1 MLEFLLKVWGLAK
14 KYRLRLYLGILAGIL
29 SGLMPA
35 LLIATIV
42 FVVGAVF
49 PQMQAVAGPS
59 PVSKFPAFIQNWYNE
74 IRQALETDVHAHFW
88 VIAVLVAC
96 IPLIMFLRGL
106 FGLLKVYCLQWVA
119 SRSIADLRTRLFRHL
134 LDLSAS
140 FYNQNSSGQLIS
152 RVIND
157 TSMLQ
162 IILSNSTAV
171 IVRDP
176 VTLISSAA
184 YLLWTQ
190 PKLTLI
196 ALVVMP
202 ACLVPIT
209 IFNKKI
215 RRSSKEIQA
224 RSADLTQIMTE
235 TFTGYRM
242 VKAYNLEDIVA
253 EDFQKTTQGTVGHY
267 MRVVRASNVTGP
279 SIEFFG
285 SCGVAL
291 LLAYVI
297 YEKQNVVNLV
307 GLIGSVFF
315 MYAPIK
321 NLNMLYTYLVSGRAA
336 SERVFELLDTPNTVP
351 EPAQPK
357 TLSAGNADI
366 TFENV
371 SFNYGEKTV
380 LRDINLTIKS
390 GRLVALVGESGSG
403 KTTLA
408 NLLLRFYDPQQGAVR
423 IGGMDIREVSTRD
436 LRNQIAVVSQEV
448 ILFNETIR
456 RNIELGRPGASHD
469 EIIAAARHA
478 YAYDFIMEKPNGFDT
493 RIGEKGIMLSGG
505 QRQRIAIARAVLR
518 NAPILILDE
527 ATNALDAESERIV
540 QSTLDEL
547 MKGRTTLCIA
557 HRLSTILHADL
568 IVVFNEGRI
577 VETGRHEELIQRGG
591 VYQKLYELSEGGRKP
606 FGT

>member
-1 MLEFLLKVWGLAK
+1 MFEFLFKVWSLARN
-14 KYRLRLYLGILAGIL
+14 YRLRLFFGVLTGVL

-35 LLIATIV
+35 LLMGTIV
-42 FVVGAVF
+42 FVYEAVF
-49 PQMQAVAGPS
+49 PSMRTES
-59 PVSKFPAFIQNWYNE
+59 PVSKFPLFVQNWFNE
-74 IRQALETDVHAHFW
+74 VREALETGVRAHPW
-88 VIAVLVAC
+88 AIAVLVAT
-96 IPLIMFLRGL
+96 IPVIMFLRGL
-106 FGLLKVYCLQWVA
+106 FGFLNVYCLQWVA

-140 FYNQNSSGQLIS
+140 FYTQTSSGQLIS

-157 TSMLQ
+157 TGTLQ
-162 IILSNSTAV
+162 VILSNSTAV

-176 VTLISSAA
+176 VTLISTVG
-184 YLLWTQ
+184 YLLWINAR
-190 PKLTLI
+190 LTLI
-196 ALVVMP
+196 TIVVLP
-202 ACLVPIT
+202 ACLIPI
-209 IFNKKI
+209 IYFNKKI
-215 RRSSKEIQA
+215 RRSSKEMQA

-235 TFTGYRM
+235 AFTGYRM
-242 VKAYNLEDIVA
+242 VKAYNLEDIVTA
-253 EDFQKTTQGTVGHY
+253 DFQNTTRGTVGHY
-267 MRVVRASNVTGP
+267 MRIIRASNVTGP

-297 YEKQNVVNLV
+297 YKHEAISNFI
-307 GLIGSVFF
+307 GLIGSVYF

-321 NLNMLYTYLVSGRAA
+321 NLNMLYTYLTSGRAA

-351 EPAQPK
+351 EPAQPT
-357 TLSAGNADI
+357 TLNAANADI
-366 TFENV
+366 AFENV
-371 SFNYGEKTV
+371 CFNYGDKTV
-380 LRDINLTIKS
+380 LEGVSLTIKS
-390 GRLVALVGESGSG
+390 GRLVALVGPSGSG

-408 NLLLRFYDPQQGAVR
+408 NLLLRFYDPKQGAIR
-423 IGGMDIREVSTRD
+423 IGGVDIRNVSTRD

-456 RNIELGRPGASHD
+456 RNIELGRPGASNE

-478 YAYDFIMEKPNGFDT
+478 YAYDFIAEKPKGFDT
-493 RIGEKGIMLSGG
+493 LIGEKGVMLSGG

-527 ATNALDAESERIV
+527 ATSALDNESERIV
-540 QSTLDEL
+540 QATLDDL
-547 MKGRTTLCIA
+547 MKDRTTLCIA

-568 IVVFNEGRI
+568 IVVFDQGRI

-591 VYQKLYELSEGGRKP
+591 VYQKLYELSEGGRAP
-606 FGT
+606 IGV